1 MSCNIY
7 VLPYKHTFI
16 SHIYAYRCMD
26 IQAKTSKKRHFDN
39 IIKVTPRQL
48 RHRSRSEVISSI
60 LEATNGNKLRMAEI
74 QFKSYLS
81 YNILKEYLVHLL
93 QGDLIEYIEGE
104 RTFKTTPKGMQV
116 LQKYNKMEE
125 LFVKTQKPELKYL
138 KVSHDELVCR
148 L

>member
-1 MSCNIY
+1 M
-7 VLPYKHTFI
+7 
-16 SHIYAYRCMD
+16 
-26 IQAKTSKKRHFDN
+26 
-39 IIKVTPRQL
+39 PRQL

-74 QFKSYLS
+74 QFKTYMS

-93 QGDLIEYIEGE
+93 QCDLIDYIEGE

-125 LFVKTQKPELKYL
+125 LFVKT
-138 KVSHDELVCR
+138 H
-148 L
+148 